1 MKKVHCFVTYRKTKT
16 EIGFR
21 IMAITVKTREN
32 NIIALPVDEKT
43 FQLFHDMYESVMK
56 TLAQIHMRVHGWDE
70 FGARWYDVMWC
81 DAETGKVERYAY
93 KGLAR

>member
-1 MKKVHCFVTYRKTKT
+1 MKKVHCFATYRRT
-16 EIGFR
+16 ETGLHLLSL
-21 IMAITVKTREN
+21 TVKTREN
-32 NIIALPVDEKT
+32 NIIALPVDEKA

-56 TLAQIHMRVHGWDE
+56 TLAQNHMRVHGWDE

-93 KGLAR
+93 KGLAQ

>member
-1 MKKVHCFVTYRKTKT
+1 MKKVQCFVTYRKTKT
-16 EIGFR
+16 EVGFH

-32 NIIALPVDEKT
+32 NIIALPVDEKA

-56 TLAQIHMRVHGWDE
+56 TLAHNHMRVHGWDE

-81 DAETGKVERYAY
+81 DLETGKVERYAY